1 MSKGNLLLG
10 FGRGKLGDIVLSRSN
25 GEQVA
30 RARNRSPRNPQ
41 TPLQLAQ
48 RVVMKSVS
56 AAYSLMQDITDHS
69 FQGLELGT
77 PNQSRFITRNVAML
91 RTQLADVLN
100 AGDAESILSSTEA
113 NFNAREQMMPLVNP
127 WIISEGHLP
136 SLGLSLVSVGSAT
149 QWQLPFTG
157 AAPAAAIPTYAEVL
171 AAFNLQRGDQ
181 LTFCAIVHDDSGA
194 PATDGSV
201 ITAFQYARIILDPA
215 NGDLTTPFLT
225 AAADGD
231 VNQPN
236 ARNEGAVT
244 FNSSTAALTITGVN
258 GASVTAGR
266 ADSIVGLAVIVSRLQ
281 GTTWQ
286 RSSEQFLLKASGV
299 EGGTSFDY
307 LTSLLGDAVFSYI
320 SEAGS
325 SLYLNQANAGF

>member
-56 AAYSLMQDITDHS
+56 AAYSLLQDITDHS

-91 RTQLADVLN
+91 RNQLADVLN

-136 SLGLSLVSVGSAT
+136 SLGLTLASVESSQ
-149 QWQLPFTG
+149 QWQLPFAG
-157 AAPAAAIPTYAEVL
+157 ATPAAAIPTYAEVL

-181 LTFCAIVHDDSGA
+181 LTFCAIVHDDSGS
-194 PATDGSV
+194 PESDGSV
-201 ITAFQYARIILDPA
+201 INAFQYARIILDPA
-215 NGDLTTPFLT
+215 NGDLTAPFLS
-225 AAADGD
+225 ADSNGV

-244 FNSSTAALTITGVN
+244 FGSSTAALTIAGVN
-258 GASVTAGR
+258 GAAVASGR

-286 RSSEQFLLKASGV
+286 RSSEQLLLKESGTA
-299 EGGTSFDY
+299 GGTSYDY
-307 LTSLLGDAVFSYI
+307 LTALLGDAVLSYM